1 MKQSA
6 DFVSIYHLSIDVGG
20 RRDYKFTMKI
30 VNYLVSLCV
39 KSWWVDGG
47 LLNAEGRQRV
57 AVVSP
62 VVATAVAL
70 RFDASLRKWCT
81 WKDEG

>member
-1 MKQSA
+1 M
-6 DFVSIYHLSIDVGG
+6 
-20 RRDYKFTMKI
+20 
-30 VNYLVSLCV
+30 
-39 KSWWVDGG
+39 
-47 LLNAEGRQRV
+47 NAEGRQRV